1 MITFD
6 VTRINTW
13 ITLKIRQGDMILK
26 EALDEHDAVEL
37 AKVLIKV
44 AEDLLPVGTG
54 EQEFNLSK
62 IRESL

>member
-1 MITFD
+1 MLTFE

-13 ITLKIRQGDMILK
+13 ITLKMFQGEIEIHDV
-26 EALDEHDAVEL
+26 LDEHDAVEL

-44 AEDLLPVGTG
+44 AEDLLPAGTG
-54 EQEFNLSK
+54 EQEFKLSQ